1 MQYLTRADR
10 AALKPGSRVYAA
22 GFRTSDANKKIML
35 DFPPGE
41 CEICCCDDENLEVK
55 YRTQGG
61 HAGFIA
67 RIKDGK
73 PDFNDIRV
81 IGWCV
86 DISDSLESARAA
98 YDQLVKDAINKARK
112 TAGQAQTMADEL
124 LGRLHDRTSV
134 PCDRLIAMFDSED
147 GTFDTI
153 IRVAGYDGNF
163 SAVINSA
170 WEKYNASDEE
180 FYELLVRTAKDAG
193 YTVTFPDFERI
204 TC

>member
-10 AALKPGSRVYAA
+10 ATLKPGSRVYAA
-22 GFRTSDANKKIML
+22 GFRTSAANKKIML

-41 CEICCCDDENLEVK
+41 CEICCCDDENLEAK
-55 YRTQGG
+55 CRKRGG

-67 RIKDGK
+67 RIKNGK

-81 IGWCV
+81 IGQCV
-86 DISDSLESARAA
+86 DISGSLESARAA

-112 TAGQAQTMADEL
+112 IAGQAQTMADEL
-124 LGRLHDRTSV
+124 LDRLQDRTSV
-134 PCDRLIAMFDSED
+134 PCDRLIALFDSED

-153 IRVAGYDGNF
+153 IRVAGYDENF
-163 SAVINSA
+163 STVIDSA
-170 WEKYNASDEE
+170 WEKYSNSDEE
-180 FYELLVRTAKDAG
+180 FYEILVRTAKDAG
-193 YTVTFPDFERI
+193 YTVTFPDFERV